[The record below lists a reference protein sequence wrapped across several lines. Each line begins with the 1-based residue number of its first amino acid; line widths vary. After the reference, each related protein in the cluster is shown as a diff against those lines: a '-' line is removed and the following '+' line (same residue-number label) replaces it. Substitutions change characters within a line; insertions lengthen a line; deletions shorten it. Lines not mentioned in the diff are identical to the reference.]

1 MHLKV
6 CHLYSDLLNLHGD
19 RGNVLIFCRRA
30 EWRGIRVELDLI
42 TRHEKV
48 SLQSYDFIFL
58 GGGTDQ
64 GQELVSRDL
73 QAKGPFLLE
82 AAESGAVILGI
93 SAGYQLLGRSYQRA
107 DGALLPGVG
116 LFDLYTEA
124 GTEML
129 RGNILLEIAAD
140 IQQEIEGIGSSLTT
154 LIGFENHAGRTYL
167 GKNAKPLANVLKG
180 YGNNGEDGTE
190 GACYKNAFGTYLHGP
205 LLAKNPHLADLL
217 IAKALSRRYGQ
228 VPLQPL
234 DDHLELSAHNIMK
247 KRLQ

>member
-6 CHLYSDLLNLHGD
+6 CHLYPDLLNLYGD
-19 RGNVLIFCRRA
+19 RGNVLIFCCRA

-42 TRHEKV
+42 TRHERV
-48 SLQSYDFIFL
+48 SLKSYDFIFL

-73 QAKGPFLLE
+73 QTKGPFLLE
-82 AAESGAVILGI
+82 AAESGVAILGVC
-93 SAGYQLLGRSYQRA
+93 AGYQLLGRSYRRA
-107 DGALLPGVG
+107 DGVTLPGAG

-124 GTEML
+124 GTGRL
-129 RGNILLEIAAD
+129 RGDILLETAPAL
-140 IQQEIEGIGSSLTT
+140 QEEIEQIGSSLTT
-154 LIGFENHAGRTYL
+154 LIGFENHSGRTYL
-167 GKNAKPLANVLKG
+167 GKNARPFASVLKG
-180 YGNNGEDGTE
+180 HGNNGEDGTE

-217 IAKALSRRYGQ
+217 IARALSRRYGQ
-228 VPLQPL
+228 VSLKPL
-234 DDHLELSAHNIMK
+234 DDQLELYAHNVMK